1 MFAGTVASVSPFKEA
16 QLLTIPILEECS
28 DETGT
33 FNETFTARFTW
44 HDSKKASINAMQ
56 VKAILSVVCKW
67 GLVMIVRFLQGY
79 NFFYFFRLYVC

>member
-1 MFAGTVASVSPFKEA
+1 MPAGTIASVSPLKEA

-44 HDSKKASINAMQ
+44 HDSIKASINAMQ
-56 VKAILSVVCKW
+56 VKAILSVVCK
-67 GLVMIVRFLQGY
+67 
-79 NFFYFFRLYVC
+79 

>member
-1 MFAGTVASVSPFKEA
+1 MKKKAVAANEILKKGNVFLMFAGTVASVSPFKEA
-16 QLLTIPILEECS
+16 QLLTIPILEELS

-56 VKAILSVVCKW
+56 VKAILSVVCK
-67 GLVMIVRFLQGY
+67 
-79 NFFYFFRLYVC
+79 